1 MNLAD
6 IFIRELEKDDSASEA
21 VRKLGKMLAD
31 KHKEALETTA
41 YFAQRQCEVHHKL
54 EALGLDPLD
63 KLVRDRLQA
72 AHQKTTR

>member
-6 IFIRELEKDDSASEA
+6 LFLRELEKDDGASEV
-21 VRKLGKMLAD
+21 VRKLGKMLAE

-54 EALGLDPLD
+54 ESLGLDPLD

-72 AHQKTTR
+72 AYQKTTQ